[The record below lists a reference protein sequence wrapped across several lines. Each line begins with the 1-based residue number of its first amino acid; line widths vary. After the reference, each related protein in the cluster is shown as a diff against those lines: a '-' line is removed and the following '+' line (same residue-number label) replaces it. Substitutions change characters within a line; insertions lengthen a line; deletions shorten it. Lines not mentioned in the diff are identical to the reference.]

1 MRKVAFALSG
11 MLLMAFTACDNAASK
26 ISNDTESSSSVDVSS
41 VDGEG
46 SPQFSFTEETH
57 DFGEIEEG
65 TVAKHDFTFKNTGD
79 APLIITNAQGSCGCT
94 VPEWP
99 REPIAP
105 GEEGKIHVEF
115 NSEGRAGNQQKEVK
129 LQANTEP
136 NTFVLKITAQVKPK
150 EQPAA
155 EGAQG

>member
-26 ISNDTESSSSVDVSS
+26 ISNDKESSSVDVSS

-155 EGAQG
+155 EDAQG

>member
-1 MRKVAFALSG
+1 MKKIAFALSG
-11 MLLMAFTACDNAASK
+11 VLLMAFTACDNATSK
-26 ISNDTESSSSVDVSS
+26 IADNNETSAVDVSS

-46 SPQFSFTEETH
+46 TPKFSFQEESY

-94 VPEWP
+94 VPQWP

-105 GEEGKIHVEF
+105 GEEGTIHVEF
-115 NSEGRAGNQQKEVK
+115 NSQGRSGNQQKQVT
-129 LQANTEP
+129 LSANTQP
-136 NTFVLKITAQVKPK
+136 NQVILKISAQVQPK
-150 EQPAA
+150 EGA
-155 EGAQG
+155 EGTEGTEG